1 LYLPFLLRPS
11 HTEIVEG
18 QPAVTDSGQFTA
30 PNKNADDLERK
41 LASAASGMLE
51 PLAILAPV
59 RSDSGV
65 IVDFEFCYFNEA
77 GAATLPIPA
86 ESLIGGRLC
95 DRLPS
100 HPNGLL
106 EAYTNVVETGE
117 PFIGHEVSYDADWEH
132 DSAPPRVFNIHVTK
146 VEDAVAVVWHDV
158 TDDVDSRHRLNQA
171 TKQLELDAQIVEEA
185 AEGIWVVDANRRTT
199 FANDSMA
206 NMLGME
212 RNAMLGTDPFS
223 FMDRTGQQQ
232 ATAMLDPTINDLPST
247 FTFKLVNCEGEEV
260 WTQMTVTPLTSPDG
274 VSRGGFALVTDIS
287 ANVIANRRRNFA
299 ESMFEQATENA
310 PIGQAIVGLDGT
322 FLEVN
327 PALCV
332 MTGYEK
338 DNLIGMTFQEITHPD
353 DIDADVEQASAVA
366 DGLIPSYAMDKRYIR
381 ADGSIVWVQLHV
393 SVVRDEEGEPVH
405 FVSQIL
411 NIDKQR
417 KAEETAARALERLAY
432 RSTHDPLTDLPNR
445 AKFLS
450 FLNGEMHSSR
460 GSSLAVLFIDIDQFK
475 EVNDGIS
482 HSSGDAVLVDV
493 GSRIRSC
500 IREGDVVGRLGGDEF
515 AVVATDVNDTE
526 TAMDLAQRIRESVAE
541 RAFDTD
547 GSRLHISVSIG
558 VARSWV
564 GATPPEIL
572 SRADA
577 ALHLAKTRGRNCC
590 QLADR
595 QMLDHAR
602 ARLDMVHRLHEGIER
617 DEFRPWAQP
626 IIDLESGETV
636 GHEVLARW
644 LNDGGVKPAAE
655 FIDAAEDSGLLSTI
669 GGSVIHEALEQFANS
684 GEPGFLT
691 INASPSQLRVPDF
704 ANSILAQLA
713 LSGTSPTRL
722 IVEITEQSLL
732 GNEMAIIDNLVK
744 FNRNRI
750 RLYVDDF
757 GTGYSSIS
765 TLRDYPI
772 SGMKLDKSFSRLLT
786 SNPSGSI
793 AHLVSG
799 LSELAHHLH
808 LDRIAEG
815 VESRECAERLLELGW
830 IRGQGYHFGSA
841 EAMGPDHPTLSRG
854 NHFSN
859 GRHPNGAV
867 TNSELVGSSA
877 TTNGKLHARRSG
889 DHTLPGLR

>member
-1 LYLPFLLRPS
+1 MEGGHPATD
-11 HTEIVEG
+11 TERSGAESVGADGLESKLATAASAMHE
-18 QPAVTDSGQFTA
+18 PLTLMTPVRDDSG
-30 PNKNADDLERK
+30 E
-41 LASAASGMLE
+41 
-51 PLAILAPV
+51 
-59 RSDSGV
+59 
-65 IVDFEFCYFNEA
+65 IVDFEFAYFNDA
-77 GAATLPIPA
+77 GAATLPVPR
-86 ESLIGGRLC
+86 ETLIGTRISA
-95 DRLPS
+95 RLPT
-100 HPNGLL
+100 HTNGLFQSYK
-106 EAYTNVVETGE
+106 AVVETGE
-117 PFIGHEVSYDADWEH
+117 PFVGHEVRYDRDLELE
-132 DSAPPRVFNIHVTK
+132 SAPRVFNIRATK
-146 VEDAVAVVWHDV
+146 VQDGIAVIWHDV
-158 TDDVDSRHRLNQA
+158 TEQVDSRHRLVQA
-171 TKQLELDAQIVEEA
+171 TTQLELDEQIVQEA
-185 AEGIWVVDANRRTT
+185 VEGVWVVDANRRTT
-199 FANDSMA
+199 FANDALA
-206 NMLGME
+206 NMLGMTRE
-212 RNAMLGTDPFS
+212 QMLGTDPFA
-223 FMDRTGQQQ
+223 FMDELSQER
-232 ATAMLDPTINDLPST
+232 ARAMFDPNDADQPSD
-247 FTFKLVNCEGEEV
+247 FTFPLISNDGEEV
-260 WTQMTVTPLTSPDG
+260 WAQMSVTPLTSPNG
-274 VSRGGFALVTDIS
+274 LARGSFALVTNIS
-287 ANVIANRRRNFA
+287 ANVLANRQRTLA
-299 ESMFEQATENA
+299 ESMFEQATESA

-327 PALCV
+327 AALCT

-353 DIDADVEQASAVA
+353 DVDADVEQANAVA
-366 DGLIPSYAMDKRYIR
+366 DGLIQTYAMDKRYIK
-381 ADGSIVWVQLHV
+381 ADGSILWVQLHV

-450 FLNGEMHSSR
+450 FLNGEMHSGR
-460 GSSLAVLFIDIDQFK
+460 GSFLAVLFIDIDQFK
-475 EVNDGIS
+475 QVNDGIS

-493 GSRIRSC
+493 GSRIRTC

-515 AVVATDVNDTE
+515 AVVATDVHDTE
-526 TAMDLAQRIRESVAE
+526 TAMELAQRIRLSVAE
-541 RAFDTD
+541 RAFETD
-547 GSRLHISVSIG
+547 GSRLHITVSIG

-564 GATPPEIL
+564 GATPQEIL

-577 ALHLAKTRGRNCC
+577 ALHLAKSRGRNCC

-602 ARLDMVHRLHEGIER
+602 ARLDMIHRLHEGIES
-617 DEFRPWAQP
+617 DDFRAWAQP
-626 IIDLESGETV
+626 IVDLESGETV

-644 LNDGGVKPAAE
+644 LHSDGVKPATE
-655 FIDAAEDSGLLSTI
+655 FIDAAEDAGLLSRI
-669 GGSVIHEALEQFANS
+669 GGGVIREALIEFANS

-732 GNEMAIIDNLVK
+732 GNESAIIDNLVK
-744 FNRNRI
+744 FNRNRV

-815 VESRECAERLLELGW
+815 VESNACAQRLLELGW
-830 IRGQGYHFGSA
+830 VRGQGYLFGHA
-841 EAMGPDHPTLSRG
+841 EPMGADQPRL
-854 NHFSN
+854 SN
-859 GRHPNGAV
+859 GQQPVNDARPH
-867 TNSELVGSSA
+867 ELVGTRLA
-877 TTNGKLHARRSG
+877 QPGPQRNRRSG
-889 DHTLPGLR
+889 DHQI